1 MTTTNAEQKKPGDLS
16 QAEASRRFRR
26 PCYDVLARGDEYELR
41 VVMPGVGKDGVK
53 VQLHGRN
60 LQIDGTRGALRG
72 ESWRPLFRE
81 LNWDDYR
88 LSLELNVEVN
98 QSAIV
103 AKIEDGLLRLTLP
116 KAEEAKPRRIEIA

>member
-1 MTTTNAEQKKPGDLS
+1 MTTKLEPNPQELS
-16 QAEASRRFRR
+16 REASQRRLRR
-26 PCYDVLARGDEYELR
+26 PYYDVAARDHEYEIR

-60 LQIDGTRGALRG
+60 LQIDGTRGVVRK

-88 LSLELNVEVN
+88 LHLELNVDVN
-98 QSAIV
+98 ESAIA
-103 AKIEDGLLRLTLP
+103 AKVDDGVLKLTLP
-116 KAEEAKPRRIEIA
+116 KAEEAKPRRIEIS

>member
-1 MTTTNAEQKKPGDLS
+1 MTTNLEPNPQELS
-16 QAEASRRFRR
+16 RESSARRLRR
-26 PCYDVLARGDEYELR
+26 PYYDVAARDHEYEIR

-60 LQIDGTRGALRG
+60 LQVDGSRGVVRK

-88 LSLELNVEVN
+88 LHLELNVDVN
-98 QSAIV
+98 ESAIS
-103 AKIEDGLLRLTLP
+103 AKVDDGVLKLTLP
-116 KAEEAKPRRIEIA
+116 KAEEAKPRRITIT